1 MAGISSI
8 GTKFYYGDGTDME
21 TVPVSYTELKGVQSI
36 PELGATPE
44 KIDTTTLADK
54 YKTSVNGVQ
63 DLGELSFQFI
73 YTKEYFKAA
82 STACAAAGASKV
94 RWFKVEFPDGLKFE
108 FPATASII
116 MGGTEVNGT
125 ITFSLSLALGGNMKI
140 TEAGGGE

>member
-1 MAGISSI
+1 MAGLSTI
-8 GTKFYYGDGTDME
+8 GTKFFYGEGTDGE
-21 TVPVSYTELKGVQSI
+21 TVPSTYTELKGVQTI

-73 YTKEYFKAA
+73 YTKEYFKACK
-82 STACAAAGASKV
+82 TACEAPVSPKV

-108 FPATASII
+108 FPASATLI
-116 MGGTEVNGT
+116 MGGAEVNGALS
-125 ITFSLSLALGGNMKI
+125 FSMALALAGNMKI
-140 TEAGGGE
+140 TEAGAE